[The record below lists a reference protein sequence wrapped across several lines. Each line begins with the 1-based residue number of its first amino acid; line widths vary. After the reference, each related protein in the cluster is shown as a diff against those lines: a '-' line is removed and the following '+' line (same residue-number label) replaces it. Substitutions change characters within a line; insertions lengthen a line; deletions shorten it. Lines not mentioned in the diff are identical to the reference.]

1 MEKPRS
7 SNSFSLA
14 GYWQPL
20 DTGIIPSISVGYGFT
35 DISGTGSAANSASW
49 SVGLQWDDAF
59 AKGNAAG
66 IAIGQNPSAGT
77 GVNDPLSLE
86 LFYKFQVTDNISI
99 TPGLFYITD
108 SSNQVGNQDLWGGVI
123 QTQFRF

>member
-1 MEKPRS
+1 M
-7 SNSFSLA
+7 
-14 GYWQPL
+14 
-20 DTGIIPSISVGYGFT
+20 
-35 DISGTGSAANSASW
+35 
-49 SVGLQWDDAF
+49 GLQWDDAF

-123 QTQFRF
+123 QTKFRF

>member
-1 MEKPRS
+1 
-7 SNSFSLA
+7 
-14 GYWQPL
+14 
-20 DTGIIPSISVGYGFT
+20 
-35 DISGTGSAANSASW
+35 
-49 SVGLQWDDAF
+49 VGLQWDDAF
-59 AKGNAAG
+59 ADGNAAG
-66 IAIGQNPSAGT
+66 IAIGQNPRNGPINGNAVS
-77 GVNDPLSLE
+77 DPLSLE